1 MCGLSF
7 FAVKDGVPET
17 QAQMEKSLAV
27 TRHRGPDA
35 SGTYFA
41 SVAGYQVGLGHNR
54 LSILDL
60 SPTGSQ
66 PMFAD
71 NHGVS
76 IVFNGEVFN
85 HHELRRQLIEKG
97 YTFKG
102 TSDTEVILQLYVEH
116 QEQAFALLEGMFT
129 FVILDEPR
137 KKTFL
142 VRDVVGIKPVYCYTG
157 PDGFYACSEIRGIK
171 CFSQVNTDIDA
182 DDVFEFFN
190 NGFLYEPNTGY
201 TSIKK
206 LMPGTYL
213 AFDLATGKLTTQRYQ
228 SAINFKTE
236 QSLVQDVRS
245 AVTRQLEADVPVGVF
260 FSGGADSSIL
270 ASFTGDADLFFA
282 QYDATDDS
290 TVDTK
295 FSARIAEHLGKKL
308 VVTEILDSNTDPF
321 ESIDFVAANTEELV
335 SDYTFW
341 ATYRLSTEARKSGY
355 TVMLSGMGGDEA
367 FAGYPRYTVLKHHTL
382 IRWLYPVLSALLKLK
397 LFPKRLDKK
406 FERLVSYAQESY
418 WPLAYSRMLGYFS
431 RQELQGF
438 FRDYSELERHYK
450 QRLSGVM
457 DQYTGA
463 VEDKVKCAQHFDQT
477 GFLSHNLS
485 VSDKASM
492 LASIELRVPLLD
504 ERVVASGLATSS
516 ADLLKGG
523 APKAPLK
530 KLLKSLL
537 PASLVDRPK
546 TGFNPPLDG
555 IIQRIGQQRL
565 LTEFERIYTYVAR
578 EEVQKLV
585 NNHFSGSANN
595 TYKLWQMV
603 YFERWLKINFP

>member
-7 FAVKDGVPET
+7 FAVKHDVPET

-41 SVAGYQVGLGHNR
+41 SVANYQVGLGHNR

-66 PMFAD
+66 PMFAG
-71 NHGVS
+71 NGVS

-85 HHELRRQLIEKG
+85 HHVLRRQLVEKG
-97 YTFKG
+97 YLFKG

-129 FVILDEPR
+129 FVLLDESR

-142 VRDVVGIKPVYCYTG
+142 VRDVVGIKPVYCYSNANG
-157 PDGFYACSEIRGIK
+157 LYACSEIRGLK
-171 CFSQVNTDIDA
+171 CFSQVTAEIDQ

-201 TSIKK
+201 KAIKK
-206 LMPGTYL
+206 LMPGCYL
-213 AFDLATGKLTTQRYQ
+213 AFDLTTGDITTQRYQ
-228 SAINFKTE
+228 TATNFKTGQTLAE
-236 QSLVQDVRS
+236 DVRS

-282 QYDATDDS
+282 KYDATDDS
-290 TVDTK
+290 IVDMK
-295 FSARIAEHLGKKL
+295 FSANIAEHLGKKL
-308 VVTEILDSNTDPF
+308 VVTEILDSNIDPF

-341 ATYRLSTEARKSGY
+341 ATYRLSTEARESGY

-382 IRWLYPVLSALLKLK
+382 IRLLYPLLSALLKLK

-431 RQELQGF
+431 RQELKGF
-438 FRDYSELERHYK
+438 FHDYAGREQQYK
-450 QRLSGVM
+450 QRLANVLNR
-457 DQYTGA
+457 YTGDP
-463 VEDKVKCAQHFDQT
+463 EDKVKCAQHFDQT

-504 ERVVASGLATSS
+504 ERVVASGLASSS

-530 KLLKSLL
+530 NLLKSLL
-537 PASLVDRPK
+537 PAALVERPK

-555 IIQRIGQQRL
+555 IIRRIGPQRL
-565 LTEFERIYTYVAR
+565 LAEFERIYTYIAR
-578 EEVQKLV
+578 EEVEKLV
-585 NNHFSGSANN
+585 SNHFSGSANN
-595 TYKLWQMV
+595 TYKLWQV
-603 YFERWLKINFP
+603 LYFERWLNINFP

>member
-7 FAVKDGVPET
+7 FAVKREVLGVQSQLES
-17 QAQMEKSLAV
+17 SLAV
-27 TRHRGPDA
+27 TKHRGPDA

-41 SVAGYQVGLGHNR
+41 SVGDYQVGLGHNR

-66 PMFAD
+66 PMFAG
-71 NHGVS
+71 NGVS

-85 HHELRRQLIEKG
+85 HHELRNQLIEKG
-97 YTFKG
+97 YSFKG

-116 QEQAFALLEGMFT
+116 KEHAFKLLEGMFT
-129 FVILDEPR
+129 FVILDEAR
-137 KKTFL
+137 NKFFL
-142 VRDVVGIKPVYCYTG
+142 VRDVIGIKPVYCYSSANG
-157 PDGFYACSEIRGIK
+157 IYACSEIRGLK
-171 CFSQVNTDIDA
+171 SYSEVTADIDH

-201 TSIKK
+201 NAIKK

-213 AFDLATGKLTTQRYQ
+213 EFDLLTGACETQRYQ
-228 SAINFKTE
+228 TVMNFKTE
-236 QSLVQDVRS
+236 QNLAADVSS

-270 ASFTGDADLFFA
+270 ASYTGEADLFFA
-282 QYDATDDS
+282 KYEATEDS
-290 TVDTK
+290 AVDMK
-295 FSARIAEHLGKKL
+295 FSADIAEHLGKKL
-308 VVTEILDSNTDPF
+308 VVTEILDSNTNVF

-367 FAGYPRYTVLKHHTL
+367 FAGYPRYKVLKHHGL
-382 IRWLYPVLSALLKLK
+382 IRRLYPVLNALLKFK
-397 LFPKRLDKK
+397 LFPKQLDKK

-431 RQELQGF
+431 RQELKGF
-438 FRDYSELERHYK
+438 FPDYSKREQHYK
-450 QRLSGVM
+450 QRLESVLVNYKG
-457 DQYTGA
+457 DPA
-463 VEDKVKCAQHFDQT
+463 DKVKCAQHFDLT

-504 ERVVASGLATSS
+504 ERVVANGFATSS
-516 ADLLKGG
+516 AELLKDG

-530 KLLKSLL
+530 SLLKSLL
-537 PASLVDRPK
+537 PAALVDRPK

-555 IIQRIGQQRL
+555 IIRRIGAERL
-565 LTEFERIYTYVAR
+565 LSEFERIYQYLER
-578 EEVQKLV
+578 EEVEKLV
-585 NNHFSGSANN
+585 TNHFSGAINN
-595 TYKLWQMV
+595 TYKLWQV
-603 YFERWLKINFP
+603 LYFERWLKLNFA

>member
-7 FAVKDGVPET
+7 FAVKRDTPALRDQL
-17 QAQMEKSLAV
+17 QASLAA
-27 TRHRGPDA
+27 TKHRGPDA

-41 SVAGYQVGLGHNR
+41 EIANHQVGLGHNR

-60 SPTGSQ
+60 SATGSQ
-66 PMFAD
+66 PMFTG
-71 NHGVS
+71 NGIS
-76 IVFNGEVFN
+76 IVFNGEIFN
-85 HHELRRQLIEKG
+85 HHELRNQLIEQG
-97 YTFKG
+97 YTFNG
-102 TSDTEVILQLYVEH
+102 TSDTEVILQLYVAH
-116 QEQAFALLEGMFT
+116 GDHAFKRLQGMYT

-137 KKTFL
+137 QKTFL
-142 VRDVVGIKPVYCYTG
+142 VRDVIGIKPVYCYTG
-157 PDGFYACSEIRGIK
+157 EYGIYACSEIRGLK
-171 CFSQVNTDIDA
+171 CYSDVVTEIDN

-201 TSIKK
+201 KAIKK

-213 AFDLATGKLTTQRYQ
+213 EFDLLTGDCRTRRHQTITSYT
-228 SAINFKTE
+228 SE
-236 QSLVQDVRS
+236 QSLAENVRS

-270 ASFTGDADLFFA
+270 ASFTGEADLFFA
-282 QYDATDDS
+282 KYEATDDS
-290 TVDTK
+290 VIDMR
-295 FSARIAEHLGKKL
+295 FSAEIADYLHKKL
-308 VVTEILDSNTDPF
+308 VVTEILDSKDDVF

-341 ATYRLSTEARKSGY
+341 ATYRLSAEARKSGY

-367 FAGYPRYTVLKHHTL
+367 FAGYPRYKVLKHHRL
-382 IRWLYPVLSALLKLK
+382 IRLLYPVLNALLKLK
-397 LFPKRLDKK
+397 LFPKQLDKK
-406 FERLVSYAQESY
+406 FERLVSYAEESY

-431 RQELQGF
+431 RQELKGF
-438 FRDYSELERHYK
+438 FRDFAGLECHYK
-450 QRLSGVM
+450 QRLNAVLLDYSG
-457 DQYTGA
+457 DPA
-463 VEDKVKCAQHFDQT
+463 DKVKFAQHFDLT

-504 ERVVASGLATSS
+504 ERIVAKGLATSS

-523 APKAPLK
+523 NPKAPLK
-530 KLLKSLL
+530 TLLKSLL

-555 IIQRIGQQRL
+555 IIRRIGSERL
-565 LTEFERIYTYVAR
+565 LSEFERIYAYLR
-578 EEVQKLV
+578 PEEVEKLV
-585 NNHFSGSANN
+585 KNHFMGTANN
-595 TYKLWQMV
+595 TYKLWQV
-603 YFERWLKINFP
+603 LYFERWLKHNFP

>member
-7 FAVKDGVPET
+7 FAVKSGVPGL
-17 QAQMEKSLAV
+17 AVQMEKSLEV

-41 SVAGYQVGLGHNR
+41 SVADHQVGLGHNR

-60 SPTGSQ
+60 SPAGSQ
-66 PMFAD
+66 PMFAG
-71 NHGVS
+71 NGVS

-85 HHELRRQLIEKG
+85 HHALREQLVKKG

-116 QEQAFALLEGMFT
+116 QEQAFAMLEGMFT
-129 FVILDEPR
+129 LVILDEPR
-137 KKTFL
+137 QRTFL
-142 VRDVVGIKPVYCYTG
+142 VRDVVGIKPVYCYSG
-157 PDGFYACSEIRGIK
+157 ADGIYACSEIRGLK
-171 CFSQVNTDIDA
+171 CFSQVTADIDHQ
-182 DDVFEFFN
+182 DVFEFFN

-201 TSIKK
+201 AAIKK
-206 LMPGTYL
+206 LMPGHYL
-213 AFDLATGKLTTQRYQ
+213 EFDLATGNMTTQRYQ
-228 SAINFKTE
+228 TVTNLRSGQNL
-236 QSLVQDVRS
+236 SDDVRS

-282 QYDATDDS
+282 KYDATDDS
-290 TVDTK
+290 VVDMK
-295 FSARIAEHLGKKL
+295 FSASIAEHLGKKL
-308 VVTEILDSNTDPF
+308 VVTEILDSKTDPF

-382 IRWLYPVLSALLKLK
+382 IRLLYPALSALLKLK

-406 FERLVSYAQESY
+406 FARLVSYAQESY

-431 RQELQGF
+431 REELKGF
-438 FRDYSELERHYK
+438 FRDYNGLERSYK
-450 QRLSGVM
+450 QRLASVM
-457 DQYTGA
+457 SQYTGDA
-463 VEDKVKCAQHFDQT
+463 ADKVKCAQHFDQT

-504 ERVVASGLATSS
+504 ERVVANGLATSS
-516 ADLLKGG
+516 EDLLKGG

-530 KLLKSLL
+530 TLLKSLL
-537 PASLVDRPK
+537 PSALVDRPK

-555 IIQRIGQQRL
+555 IIRGIGSARL
-565 LTEFERIYTYVAR
+565 LAEFERIYAYVQR
-578 EEVQKLV
+578 NEVEKLV
-585 NNHFSGSANN
+585 SDHFSGSVNN
-595 TYKLWQMV
+595 TYKLWQV
-603 YFERWLKINFP
+603 LYFERWLKISFP

>member
-7 FAVKDGVPET
+7 FAVKLGVPET
-17 QAQMEKSLAV
+17 QAQMEKSLEV

-41 SVAGYQVGLGHNR
+41 SVADYQVGLGHNR

-66 PMFAD
+66 PMFAG
-71 NHGVS
+71 NGVS

-85 HHELRRQLIEKG
+85 HHALRQQLVEKG

-102 TSDTEVILQLYVEH
+102 TSDTEVILQLYVEYK
-116 QEQAFALLEGMFT
+116 EQAFARLQGMFT

-142 VRDVVGIKPVYCYTG
+142 VRDVAGIKPVYCYSG
-157 PDGFYACSEIRGIK
+157 ADGFYACSEIRGLK
-171 CFSQVNTDIDA
+171 CFSQVTTDIDQH
-182 DDVFEFFN
+182 DVFEFFN

-201 TSIKK
+201 KAIKK
-206 LMPGTYL
+206 LMPGSYL
-213 AFDLATGKLTTQRYQ
+213 EFDLATGNTTSQRYQ
-228 SAINFKTE
+228 NVMNFSTGH
-236 QSLVQDVRS
+236 SLADDVRS
-245 AVTRQLEADVPVGVF
+245 AVTRQLKADVPVGVF

-270 ASFTGDADLFFA
+270 ASYTGDTDLFFA
-282 QYDATDDS
+282 KYDATDDS
-290 TVDTK
+290 VIDMK
-295 FSARIAEHLGKKL
+295 FSANIAEHLGKKL
-308 VVTEILDSNTDPF
+308 VITEILDSKTNPF

-341 ATYRLSTEARKSGY
+341 ATYRLSSEARKSGY

-367 FAGYPRYTVLKHHTL
+367 FAGYPRYTVLKHHRL
-382 IRWLYPVLSALLKLK
+382 IRLLYPLLSALLKLK

-406 FERLVSYAQESY
+406 FERLVSYAQENY

-431 RQELQGF
+431 RQELKGF
-438 FRDYSELERHYK
+438 FRDYNELEQHYK
-450 QRLSGVM
+450 QRLAGVLA
-457 DQYTGA
+457 QYTGA
-463 VEDKVKCAQHFDQT
+463 PEDKVKCAQHFDQT

-504 ERVVASGLATSS
+504 ERVVANGLNTSS
-516 ADLLKGG
+516 ADLLRGG
-523 APKAPLK
+523 ATKAPLK
-530 KLLKSLL
+530 RLLKSLL
-537 PASLVDRPK
+537 PASLVERPK

-555 IIQRIGQQRL
+555 IIQGIGPERL
-565 LTEFERIYTYVAR
+565 LAEFERIYRYIAHD
-578 EEVQKLV
+578 EVKKLV
-585 NNHFSGSANN
+585 SHHFSGSVNN
-595 TYKLWQMV
+595 TYKLWQML